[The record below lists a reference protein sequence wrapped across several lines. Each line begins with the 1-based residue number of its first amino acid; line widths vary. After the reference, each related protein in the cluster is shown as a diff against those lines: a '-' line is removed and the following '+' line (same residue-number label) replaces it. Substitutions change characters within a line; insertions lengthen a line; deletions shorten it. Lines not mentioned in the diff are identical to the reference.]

1 MLVGA
6 VSISMCKKYLKK
18 LKVLV
23 CCHRSIAFR
32 YFEGR
37 LTQRRF
43 INMHF
48 GLVRYRF
55 ILRCAENGY
64 TRLQPVHF
72 AGNSG
77 VVGAS
82 GSMGRKVESKKKSS
96 MLNNEQKY
104 VTAKR
109 PVNLRAALKESQR
122 QQPISA
128 AVRGRLAVAKMRSA
142 FGLSLAQQLNA
153 NAKVSRTKL
162 SAMAISG
169 GIIVAVAAVAVLLAW
184 IQKFLPFA
192 LAGLAGVLL
201 GLGIIARQ
209 HYSSKSSEITGTQA
223 WLLDA
228 QAVQI
233 FDRML
238 DEVAHQVPQAV
249 AVQLGEIK
257 DLVARVARRA
267 GAMGTDEHF
276 TTEDRMYL
284 AECVRRYVPDT
295 LQSYLLIPSQQR
307 MVLVIE
313 GQETAVDLLVKQMNL
328 IRTELEKRD
337 LKMTKSSAEKLLRQ
351 QQFLESKRS

>member
-1 MLVGA
+1 
-6 VSISMCKKYLKK
+6 
-18 LKVLV
+18 
-23 CCHRSIAFR
+23 
-32 YFEGR
+32 
-37 LTQRRF
+37 
-43 INMHF
+43 
-48 GLVRYRF
+48 
-55 ILRCAENGY
+55 
-64 TRLQPVHF
+64 
-72 AGNSG
+72 
-77 VVGAS
+77 
-82 GSMGRKVESKKKSS
+82 
-96 MLNNEQKY
+96 
-104 VTAKR
+104 
-109 PVNLRAALKESQR
+109 
-122 QQPISA
+122 
-128 AVRGRLAVAKMRSA
+128 
-142 FGLSLAQQLNA
+142 
-153 NAKVSRTKL
+153 
-162 SAMAISG
+162 MAISG

-184 IQKFLPFA
+184 IQKSLPFA

-209 HYSSKSSEITGTQA
+209 HYSNKSSEVTGTQA

-238 DEVAHQVPQAV
+238 DEAAHQVPQAV

-313 GQETAVDLLVKQMNL
+313 GQETAVDLLVKQLNL

-337 LKMTKSSAEKLLRQ
+337 LKMTQSSAEKLLRQ